1 MYACIHP
8 LPGQPAWLNDF
19 SPLVEFTGSG
29 TVLLDANGTQMLFGP
44 PAHFA
49 EAIQLRAKQEGFSV
63 NVTMAGDPDTA
74 IAAARGFSGIT
85 VIPPGNEAR
94 MLSSLLLRHLGASSE
109 IVEILERWGLK
120 TFGDFAAL
128 PAIGIAGRFGPE
140 GIRLWKLARGES
152 RRPLIPARE
161 PPSFSET
168 LELEYP
174 LTLLEPL
181 VFLLARLLNELCAR
195 LESHGLAANEIR
207 LRLALATGAGHERV
221 LRLPH
226 PMRDSR
232 AFLKL
237 LQLDLE
243 SEPPAAPIVQV
254 TLAVTP
260 VDPRVV
266 RNGLFLPAVPQP
278 EKLELTLARIAHLVG
293 RENVGAAELLDTH
306 RPGAFRMKHFG
317 LWPDRTMAA
326 AGRPRLAIRV
336 YRPPLR
342 ARVHSAGGRPV
353 RIEARGVQ
361 GRIVSLA
368 GPWRSSGDWWRPD
381 AWSYDEWD
389 LALAGGTL
397 YRLRQDR
404 STGTWFITGSYD

>member
-8 LPGQPAWLNDF
+8 LPGRPAWLNDF

-29 TVLLDANGTQMLFGP
+29 TVLLDANGTETLFGP
-44 PAHFA
+44 PVRFA
-49 EAIQLRAKQEGFSV
+49 EAIQIRAKQENFCVSV
-63 NVTMAGDPDTA
+63 AIAEDPDSA
-74 IAAARGFSGIT
+74 MAAARGFSGIT
-85 VIPPGNEAR
+85 VISPGTEAR
-94 MLSSLLLRHLGASSE
+94 LLAPLPLRHLDASFE
-109 IVEILERWGLK
+109 IIEILERWGLK

-128 PAIGIAGRFGPE
+128 PVKGVAERFGPE
-140 GIRLWKLARGES
+140 GVRLWKLARGES
-152 RRPLIPARE
+152 RRPLIPAQE
-161 PPSFSET
+161 PPSFSES
-168 LELEYP
+168 LELEDP

-181 VFLLARLLNELCAR
+181 AFLLARLLNELCTR

-207 LRLALATGAGHERV
+207 LRLSLVAGAGHERV
-221 LRLPH
+221 FRLPH

-243 SEPPAAPIVQV
+243 SEPPAAPIVKI

-266 RNGLFLPAVPQP
+266 RSGLFLPAVPQP

-317 LWPDRTMAA
+317 LWPDRAIAA
-326 AGRPRLAIRV
+326 TGQPCLAMRV
-336 YRPPLR
+336 YRPPLC

-353 RIEARGVQ
+353 RIEARGIQ

-389 LALAGGTL
+389 LALAGGAL

-404 STGTWFITGSYD
+404 SAGTWFITGSYD